1 MFHTDTHQIM
11 EPENG
16 QKKIESTEKSEDTVK
31 NGGNKFIAVLK
42 NITIE
47 PAIFLLMLSGGLD
60 DPLIP
65 QFIITKICSY
75 DFGYNETVCDDKNL
89 VTDYQEENDEI
100 QKEVCF
106 TSNLMLLACHKIS
119 ISNHL
124 FSASDLRLMVA
135 VLWI

>member
-1 MFHTDTHQIM
+1 MRRCNLFWSLKKVVVYFVFHTATHQIM
-11 EPENG
+11 EPENRK
-16 QKKIESTEKSEDTVK
+16 QKIESTEKSEDTV
-31 NGGNKFIAVLK
+31 NYGGNKFIAVLK

-89 VTDYQEENDEI
+89 VTVYPEENDEI
-100 QKEVCF
+100 QKEVCCMYVL
-106 TSNLMLLACHKIS
+106 TSILKYQ
-119 ISNHL
+119 
-124 FSASDLRLMVA
+124 
-135 VLWI
+135 

>member
-11 EPENG
+11 EPENSK
-16 QKKIESTEKSEDTVK
+16 KKIEPTEKSEDTVK
-31 NGGNKFIAVLK
+31 YGGNKFIAVLK

-47 PAIFLLMLSGGLD
+47 PAMFLLMLSGGLD

-89 VTDYQEENDEI
+89 VTVYPEENDEI
-100 QKEVCF
+100 QKEVCC
-106 TSNLMLLACHKIS
+106 MYVLLI
-119 ISNHL
+119 
-124 FSASDLRLMVA
+124 
-135 VLWI
+135 

>member
-1 MFHTDTHQIM
+1 MWEDATCFDLLKIRSLPCVSYWYTHQIM
-11 EPENG
+11 EPENSK
-16 QKKIESTEKSEDTVK
+16 KKIESTEKSEDTVK
-31 NGGNKFIAVLK
+31 YGGNKFIAVLK

-100 QKEVCF
+100 QKEVL
-106 TSNLMLLACHKIS
+106 TYVLLI
-119 ISNHL
+119 
-124 FSASDLRLMVA
+124 
-135 VLWI
+135 